1 MTHRNPYGLG
11 SHFTGLCETQRALWI
26 AVDGLGHP
34 LEQEA
39 ASSMF
44 MELWS
49 PFNDIVL
56 PWALW
61 CNLEA
66 SGKLLESAW
75 QQAATG
81 GRLRL
86 RKLQRPEIKILVGQM
101 ES

>member
-39 ASSMF
+39 ASGMF

-56 PWALW
+56 P
-61 CNLEA
+61 
-66 SGKLLESAW
+66 
-75 QQAATG
+75 
-81 GRLRL
+81 
-86 RKLQRPEIKILVGQM
+86 
-101 ES
+101 